1 MEQELQQFNAERT
14 ERIRL
19 LREKH
24 DKQLEAFD
32 QESTR
37 MGFRCVCNET
47 LSFTKPHVL
56 HYDIFSFSALA
67 LAEASKE
74 TYPDEEG
81 SLSGSMLSLAHSN
94 SSTSFPAGS
103 L

>member
-1 MEQELQQFNAERT
+1 LQ
-14 ERIRL
+14 
-19 LREKH
+19 K
-24 DKQLEAFD
+24 KQYQIIINSVLE
-32 QESTR
+32 
-37 MGFRCVCNET
+37 
-47 LSFTKPHVL
+47 
-56 HYDIFSFSALA
+56 

-94 SSTSFPAGS
+94 SSTSFLAGS

>member
-1 MEQELQQFNAERT
+1 METELQQFNQERS
-14 ERIRL
+14 ERIRI

-24 DKQLEAFD
+24 DRVLEQFD
-32 QESTR
+32 VESAN
-37 MGFRCVCNET
+37 MGFRCG
-47 LSFTKPHVL
+47 LSP
-56 HYDIFSFSALA
+56 IIQFSSVIQFLSLMCSALA
-67 LAEASKE
+67 LQEASQE
-74 TYPDEEG
+74 TYPEEEG

>member
-1 MEQELQQFNAERT
+1 MQTELQQFTAESS
-14 ERIRL
+14 ERIRA

-24 DKQLEAFD
+24 EKQLEAFD

-37 MGFRCVCNET
+37 MGFRLVSH
-47 LSFTKPHVL
+47 LPIKPKKNQK
-56 HYDIFSFSALA
+56 IFCLYYSALA
-67 LAEASKE
+67 LAEATKE
-74 TYPDEEG
+74 TYPDEEA